1 MADQSRDNALNHVVV
16 AVFENWS
23 LDNVLGHLYRPGYGK
38 TGLPDPGVRQP

>member
-23 LDNVLGHLYRPGYGK
+23 LDNVLGRLHRPGYGK
-38 TGLPDPGVRQP
+38 ASLPDPGVRQP

>member
-1 MADQSRDNALNHVVV
+1 MADQSRDNALSHVVV

-23 LDNVLGHLYRPGYGK
+23 LDNVLSRLCRPGYGK